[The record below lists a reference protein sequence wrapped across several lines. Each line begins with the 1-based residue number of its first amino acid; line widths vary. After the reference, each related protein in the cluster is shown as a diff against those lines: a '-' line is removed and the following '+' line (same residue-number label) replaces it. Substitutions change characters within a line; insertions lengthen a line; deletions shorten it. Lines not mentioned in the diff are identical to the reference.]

1 MRRRVTQEYNLQAIN
16 PSLAKEWNLKKNGTL
31 TPEDVAPHSG
41 KKVWWICDRKHEWVA
56 TVNTRS
62 KGHGCPY
69 CARRKFIDTSAEK
82 SLKKANLINDAAPR
96 GVLRKVG
103 TTSSGNILA
112 EMSPHEWRRIALD
125 KGLPNN
131 LSAEMVKYRRQHG
144 LTQGELADKIG
155 ISRNT
160 VQQIERGL
168 ARNLYYQTY
177 ERIISTIS

>member
-1 MRRRVTQEYNLQAIN
+1 MMARVTQEYNLEVIDPN
-16 PSLAKEWNLKKNGTL
+16 LAKEWNLKKNGTL
-31 TPEDVAPHSG
+31 TPKDVAPHSN

-56 TVNTRS
+56 TVSSRS
-62 KGHGCPY
+62 RGHGCPY
-69 CARRKFIDTSAEK
+69 CARRKFIETRAEK
-82 SLKKANLINDAAPR
+82 RLKKANLINDTAPR

-103 TTSSGNILA
+103 TTSLGNILV

-125 KGLPNN
+125 KGLPND
-131 LSAEMVKYRRQHG
+131 LSVEMVKYRRQHG

>member
-1 MRRRVTQEYNLQAIN
+1 MRKKATQDYNLQVIN
-16 PSLAKEWNLKKNGTL
+16 PDLAKEWNLKKNGTL

-69 CARRKFIDTSAEK
+69 CARQKFIDTSAEK

-96 GVLRKVG
+96 GVIRKVG
-103 TTSSGNILA
+103 TTSSGNILV
-112 EMSPHEWRRIALD
+112 EMSPHEWRRIALG
-125 KGLPNN
+125 KGLPND

-144 LTQGELADKIG
+144 LTQGELAEKIG
-155 ISRNT
+155 ISRT
-160 VQQIERGL
+160 RLQEIERGIV
-168 ARNLYYQTY
+168 RNFTYRTY

>member
-1 MRRRVTQEYNLQAIN
+1 
-16 PSLAKEWNLKKNGTL
+16 
-31 TPEDVAPHSG
+31 
-41 KKVWWICDRKHEWVA
+41 
-56 TVNTRS
+56 
-62 KGHGCPY
+62 
-69 CARRKFIDTSAEK
+69 
-82 SLKKANLINDAAPR
+82 
-96 GVLRKVG
+96 
-103 TTSSGNILA
+103 
-112 EMSPHEWRRIALD
+112 MSPHEWKRIALD

-131 LSAEMVKYRRQHG
+131 LSADMVKYRRQHG